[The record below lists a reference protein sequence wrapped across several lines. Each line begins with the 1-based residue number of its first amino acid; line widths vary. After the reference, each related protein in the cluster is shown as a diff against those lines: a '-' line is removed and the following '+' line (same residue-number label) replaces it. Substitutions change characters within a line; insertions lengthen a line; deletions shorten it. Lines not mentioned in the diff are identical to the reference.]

1 VQIVQNS
8 AGAVSILGSAERLC
22 SVNRTEAGASE
33 ALPPIIEGDTTMR
46 SMTMST
52 TDMRPAASTFSRV
65 LNIGLWIFQTLLAAL
80 FLWHGQFMV
89 LPPADMVAMINANI
103 GPVFRVF
110 IGVAEVLAAI
120 GLILPGVTRILPSL
134 TALAAAGLMLV
145 MSSATVFHLFR
156 GETASAISAAVI
168 FVLVT
173 VVAYLRWKVAPITP
187 RKRA

>member
-1 VQIVQNS
+1 
-8 AGAVSILGSAERLC
+8 
-22 SVNRTEAGASE
+22 
-33 ALPPIIEGDTTMR
+33 MR

-156 GETASAISAAVI
+156 GETASAISTVVI
-168 FVLVT
+168 LLLVS
-173 VVAYLRWKVAPITP
+173 VVAYTRWKVRPIAA
-187 RKRA
+187 RKRS